1 MPKSTVPEV
10 GNQAPN
16 FNLPAVPEESIRLA
30 QFKGK
35 QNVLLYFYPRDNTPG

>member
-10 GNQAPN
+10 GDRAPS
-16 FNLPAVPEESIRLA
+16 FNLPSAPGESIRLA